1 MILEATKQRT
11 LDDLI
16 REACAVARQREAE
29 RQAYRERQ
37 RQEALAD
44 CLSQIPS
51 WMHSCIRSHGTWG
64 AIGGYEVILQLEA
77 ITIRLTRVE
86 IIIKSISFEWRFW
99 NGSTWAYAPSHEEA
113 IAGAVDAGRHPLPET
128 F

>member
-1 MILEATKQRT
+1 MILEAQKT
-11 LDDLI
+11 LDSLI
-16 REACAVARQREAE
+16 ADACAVARQREAE

-37 RQEALAD
+37 RQEAYSD

-64 AIGGYEVILQLEA
+64 AIGGYEVILQLEDL
-77 ITIRLTRVE
+77 TIRLTRVE
-86 IIIKSISFEWRFW
+86 SIIKSISFEWRYW

-113 IAGAVDAGRHPLPET
+113 IAGAVDAGSHALPET

>member
-1 MILEATKQRT
+1 MILEAQKT
-11 LDDLI
+11 LDSLI
-16 REACAVARQREAE
+16 ADACEVARQREAE

-86 IIIKSISFEWRFW
+86 IIIKSISFEWRYW

-113 IAGAVDAGRHPLPET
+113 IAGAVDAGSHPLPET